1 MSKEKTFQEHD
12 EYRLYR
18 INHYGKKYGWTI
30 YLETPEL
37 IVFTNKECMLTINVR
52 NLTIETELNHP
63 KKGETILL
71 RKGNFTMKLIEK
83 IFRNP
88 RVHTPD
94 NIKTNYVV

>member
-1 MSKEKTFQEHD
+1 MDGKFTD
-12 EYRLYR
+12 DYDYRLYR
-18 INHYGKKYGWTI
+18 IKHYGKKYGWAI
-30 YLETPEL
+30 HLETPEL
-37 IVFTNKECMLTINVR
+37 IVFTNKECTMTINVK

-63 KKGETILL
+63 KKGETKLL

-94 NIKTNYVV
+94 TIKTNYVV